1 MPLNLHSVERILS
14 GSFGPAERR
23 GKLASAYLWS
33 KPSVT
38 FAVISAT
45 PKTGR
50 ICCGASPASVLL
62 DVPIRCWPDVVGPG
76 AISFETAH
84 CFNALARQL
93 RMFAS
98 EPGDGY

>member
-1 MPLNLHSVERILS
+1 MPLNLHSLEHVLF

-33 KPSVT
+33 KLIVT
-38 FAVISAT
+38 FAVISAA
-45 PKTGR
+45 PETGS
-50 ICCGASPASVLL
+50 ICCGVSGASVLL
-62 DVPIRCWPDVVGPG
+62 DVPIRCWPVVVGPG
-76 AISFETAH
+76 AISSETGH
-84 CFNALARQL
+84 CFDAIAQQL